1 MGKPNNNIILLM
13 STIVIFVDIGKVT
26 ISFSNS

>member
-13 STIVIFVDIGKVT
+13 FTIIIFVDVGKVT
-26 ISFSNS
+26 MPFR

>member
-13 STIVIFVDIGKVT
+13 FTIIIFVDIGKV
-26 ISFSNS
+26 IMLFQ

>member
-13 STIVIFVDIGKVT
+13 STIIIFVDVGKIT
-26 ISFSNS
+26 MSFSNS